1 MWGNLLQVMQTTG
14 TVGVVLR
21 EKKLS
26 TLCSVEPNA
35 TVYQAVEL
43 MAGRNIGALPVMERG
58 KLMGMIS
65 ERDYTRKVVL
75 NGRSSKDT
83 PVSEIMTRNPII
95 VGLDNTVGDCMEMMT
110 TERVRHLPVVENGEL
125 VGILSIGD
133 LVKWIMSAQD
143 ATIDQLTK
151 YVFGEQAE

>member
-1 MWGNLLQVMQTTG
+1 MQITG
-14 TVGVVLR
+14 TVGVILR
-21 EKKLS
+21 EKKLA
-26 TLCSVEPNA
+26 TLCSVEPSA

-43 MAGRNIGALPVMERG
+43 MAGRNIGALPVLERG

-65 ERDYTRKVVL
+65 ERDYTRNVVL
-75 NGRSSKDT
+75 KGRSSKDT
-83 PVSEIMTRNPII
+83 LVGEIMTRSPHM
-95 VGLDNTVGDCMEMMT
+95 VGPDDTVGDCMEIMT

>member
-1 MWGNLLQVMQTTG
+1 MQITG
-14 TVGVVLR
+14 TVGVILR

-26 TLCSVEPNA
+26 TLCSVEPSA

-43 MAGRNIGALPVMERG
+43 MAGRNIGALPVLERG

-83 PVSEIMTRNPII
+83 PVSEIMTRNPIM
-95 VGLDNTVGDCMEMMT
+95 VGPGDTVGDCMEIMT

-125 VGILSIGD
+125 VGIVSIGD

-151 YVFGEQAE
+151 YVFGEHAE

>member
-1 MWGNLLQVMQTTG
+1 MQTTG

-133 LVKWIMSAQD
+133 LVKWIISTQT
-143 ATIDQLTK
+143 ATIEHLTR
-151 YVFGEQAE
+151 YVWGEQVG

>member
-1 MWGNLLQVMQTTG
+1 MQITG

-26 TLCSVEPNA
+26 TLYSVEPNA

-43 MAGRNIGALPVMERG
+43 MAGRNIGALPVLERG

-65 ERDYTRKVVL
+65 ERDYTRNVVL
-75 NGRSSKDT
+75 KGRSSKDT
-83 PVSEIMTRNPII
+83 LVGEIMARSPMV
-95 VGLDNTVGDCMEMMT
+95 VGPDDALSDCMEMMT

-151 YVFGEQAE
+151 YVFGEQTE

>member
-1 MWGNLLQVMQTTG
+1 MQTTG

-43 MAGRNIGALPVMERG
+43 MAGRNIGALPVLERG

>member
-1 MWGNLLQVMQTTG
+1 MQITG
-14 TVGVVLR
+14 TVGVILR

-43 MAGRNIGALPVMERG
+43 MAGKNIGALPVLERG
-58 KLMGMIS
+58 KLLGMIS

-83 PVSEIMTRNPII
+83 PVSEIMTRNPIM
-95 VGLDNTVGDCMEMMT
+95 VGPEDTVGDCMEMMT

-125 VGILSIGD
+125 VGIVSIGD

-151 YVFGEQAE
+151 YVFGEHAE

>member
-1 MWGNLLQVMQTTG
+1 
-14 TVGVVLR
+14 
-21 EKKLS
+21 
-26 TLCSVEPNA
+26 
-35 TVYQAVEL
+35 
-43 MAGRNIGALPVMERG
+43 
-58 KLMGMIS
+58 
-65 ERDYTRKVVL
+65 
-75 NGRSSKDT
+75 
-83 PVSEIMTRNPII
+83 
-95 VGLDNTVGDCMEMMT
+95 MT

>member
-1 MWGNLLQVMQTTG
+1 MQTTG

-21 EKKLS
+21 EKKPS

-43 MAGRNIGALPVMERG
+43 MAGRNIGALPVLERG